1 MSYTFKGNLRGQICE
16 DCYESLFGME
26 VLLYLPWRRENG
38 TNEQVP
44 NVKEA
49 IRIVTVEEADKR
61 KDLFFAKTTT
71 NANGDFEFL
80 IDDKYQEYAF
90 DIDVIIPTVPFAKKR
105 DKSIRPVQL
114 HLATVSPQQLDIWNY
129 VIPFKIWCNIR
140 GKYFDAWVI
149 CGQLYNCET
158 NKPIE
163 GATVTAWDADF
174 ITDDNLGTATTD
186 SNGHFRIDYDSLT
199 FKKTFLSPW
208 INVET
213 DPGLPLRFQNGPD
226 VYFKATLA
234 GETLVNETKAAARKN
249 VDYCLCVKLC
259 SEINVIDENDTF
271 DSAWTGFGDS
281 FSASFG
287 TGSQDFDAE
296 GYAGANKNVLFST
309 VALTGQA
316 PLKAASGNRIKY
328 RFLISDVTTPNNA
341 ASPADSNFTKII
353 GVTAGLFAPSIVIKL
368 DKKVPTGTLDT
379 LPVISNQADFDA
391 EGWFDVTNAIER
403 TLTNN
408 GYAISDL
415 SLFKIIDT
423 DTLISLNTTALTSQ
437 PNVPDTPVGV
447 AVNPANEIQIEKFA
461 IRFQIGEMLPG
472 GTISI
477 HPTNGKTL
485 NSVIMNNNSLFIKL
499 AIKEL
504 EETTLCTPIN
514 GTVHAKYTVYHP
526 HLLSFSLNL
535 NSNSGSVNRG
545 VNDLPFMPLSNNTD
559 PTKTGHANLSLPINN
574 PPNDMGK
581 CTYALKLYAQTRLH
595 NGKQN
600 QSETHREQLFFY
612 DV

>member
-16 DCYESLFGME
+16 DCYETLFGIE
-26 VLLYLPWRRENG
+26 VVLYLPWRRGNE
-38 TNEQVP
+38 TNEQAP
-44 NVKEA
+44 YGKD
-49 IRIVTVEEADKR
+49 IRIVTAEEANKR
-61 KDLFFAKTTT
+61 KDLFVAKTTT
-71 NANGDFEFL
+71 DANGNFEFS
-80 IDDKYQEYAF
+80 IDDKYQEYSF

-114 HLATVSPQQLDIWNY
+114 HLATVYPQQLDIWNY
-129 VIPFKIWCNIR
+129 VIPFKVWCNIR

-174 ITDDNLGTATTD
+174 ITDDNLGSATTD

-234 GETLVNETKAAARKN
+234 GEKLVDETKADARKN

-287 TGSQDFDAE
+287 TGVQDFDAD
-296 GYAGANKNVLFST
+296 GYAGANKNVLYST

-316 PLKAASGNRIKY
+316 PLKATSGNRIKY
-328 RFLISDVTTPNNA
+328 RFLISDVTTPNGT
-341 ASPADSNFTKII
+341 ASPADANFTKII
-353 GVTAGLFAPSIVIKL
+353 GVTPGLFAASIVIKL

-379 LPVISNQADFDA
+379 LPVISNQADFDV

-408 GYAISDL
+408 GYATSDL

-423 DTLISLNTTALTSQ
+423 DTLISLNTASLTSQ
-437 PNVPDTPVGV
+437 PNVPDTPAGV
-447 AVNPANEIQIEKFA
+447 AINPANHIQIEKFA
-461 IRFQIGEMLPG
+461 IRFQIGELLSN

-477 HPTNGKTL
+477 QPTNGKTL
-485 NSVIMNNNSLFIKL
+485 NSVIMNNNSLFMIL

-504 EETTLCTPIN
+504 EETTLCSPIS

-526 HLLSFSLNL
+526 YLQSFRLNL
-535 NSNSGSVNRG
+535 NNNSLSVNRG
-545 VNDLPFMPLSNNTD
+545 INDAPFMPLSANTD

-574 PPNDMGK
+574 PPADMEK

-595 NGKQN
+595 NGRN
-600 QSETHREQLFFY
+600 QQSQVGPVEQLFFY
-612 DV
+612 DI